1 MTSILGNTRRAD
13 ITFHPRGN
21 IDITARVSKLL
32 DLHCG
37 DIIDI
42 YIEGGEYY
50 LYLKHRAN
58 TVAGRHEAT
67 LYPTSRRVKKCHNLR
82 CHSRRLC
89 VAMQEACR
97 SSEILRLPVGEPVN
111 LRGTTAVPIITR
123 WALNNI
129 H

>member
-13 ITFHPRGN
+13 ITFHPRGH

-42 YIEGGEYY
+42 YIDGGEYY
-50 LYLKHRAN
+50 LFVKHKAN

-67 LYPTSRRVKKCHNLR
+67 LYPTSRKVKQCHNLR
-82 CHSRRLC
+82 CHSKRLC
-89 VAMQEACR
+89 QAMLDACNY
-97 SSEILRLPVGEPVN
+97 SGILRLPVGEPVD
-111 LRGTTAVPIITR
+111 LRGTTVLPIITR
-123 WALNNI
+123 WATR
-129 H
+129 

>member
-42 YIEGGEYY
+42 AVEAGEYY
-50 LYLKHRAN
+50 LYVKHRAE

-67 LYPTSRRVKKCHNLR
+67 LYPTSRKVKRCRNLR

-89 VAMQEACR
+89 RVMLDVCNATG
-97 SSEILRLPVGEPVN
+97 ILRLPVGEITN
-111 LRGTTAVPIITR
+111 LRGASALPIITR
-123 WALNNI
+123 MSINSK
-129 H
+129 